1 MSKIKKLN
9 VTNFLGLE
17 ELGLDCSKVNLI
29 KGPKG
34 SGKSSI
40 IEAIEKTFTNK
51 NRRTEVVRHGED
63 EATLLVELDNG
74 LSIDRRLR
82 TEKADYLKVRKEDET
97 VPSTEKFLRSLIN
110 GDIFRPL
117 DWVNMNIKEQTKS
130 ILNMLDIGWNKED
143 INSWFGELTSNIDYS
158 QHILQVLKAIE
169 IKYYKD
175 REEVN
180 RDIREL
186 KTQIKVI
193 LDELPAEYD
202 GEVWREKKVQDYYNK
217 VAEVQKINH
226 WIEEAKALQANFE
239 DKVNAIKANGESE
252 KSRIQLKFKD
262 QRQDIKDIIE
272 LSKSKIDKA
281 KDFINNSDR
290 ELELK
295 IKELTNENVA
305 QENKVAENYTNE
317 FKKLEEEYEKRK
329 EELVNSYRSN
339 VKALENSLNEL
350 IQIAKKDKDLQVDE
364 QKELISINENKI
376 SSKDQE
382 LLGID
387 DLEKAEIKAV
397 DEKIIAEIDKEQIRV
412 GKAADYLKNNEPLDI
427 EPLQTKADEVAE
439 MQSYLREWD
448 RMIDIRDNKL
458 AAKERYSN
466 DLTAKIDKAR
476 ELPGELLKTAKMP
489 IEGISVD
496 AEGLIRINNTLID
509 GLSDGEKL
517 ELAMRIAKAQA
528 GELKVICLDKF
539 ESLNPE
545 AQKKLLQEMSNDEY
559 QYFVTSTM
567 SDEFEIEKIG

>member
-9 VTNFLGLE
+9 IKNFLGLE
-17 ELGLDCSKVNLI
+17 ELGLDCSKINLI

-40 IEAIEKTFTNK
+40 IESIEKGFTNK
-51 NRRTEVVRHGED
+51 NRRTEVVKHGEE
-63 EATLLVELDNG
+63 EATIYIELDDG

-82 TEKADYLKVRKEDET
+82 TEKADYLKVRKEESV

-130 ILNMLDIGWNKED
+130 ILSMLEIGWNKEN
-143 INSWFGELTSNIDYS
+143 IVNWFDELPSNIDYD
-158 QHILQVLKAIE
+158 QHILQILKAIE
-169 IKYYKD
+169 LKYYKD

-239 DKVNAIKANGESE
+239 DKVNAIKSNAESE

-262 QRQDIKDIIE
+262 QRQDIKDVIE
-272 LSKSKIDKA
+272 LSKNRIEKSKE
-281 KDFINNSDR
+281 FINNSDR

-305 QENKVAENYTNE
+305 QENKVAENYNNE
-317 FKKLEEEYEKRK
+317 LKKLEEEYEKRK
-329 EELVNSYRSN
+329 EELVNLYSSN

-350 IQIAKKDKDLQVDE
+350 IEITKKDRASQVDE
-364 QKELISINENKI
+364 QKELIFINENKI
-376 SSKDQE
+376 AAKKQE
-382 LLGID
+382 LLGLD
-387 DLEKAEIKAV
+387 SLEQQEVIAV
-397 DEKIIAEIDKEQIRV
+397 YEKINSEIEKEEIRV
-412 GKAADYLKNNEPLDI
+412 GKAAEYLKNNEVKDI
-427 EPLQTKADEVAE
+427 EPLQKKADEVAD

-448 RMIDIRDNKL
+448 RMVDIRDNKL

-466 DLTAKIDKAR
+466 DLTARIDKAR

-496 AEGLIRINNTLID
+496 AEGFIRINNTLID

-528 GELKVICLDKF
+528 GELKVICIDKF

-545 AQKKLLQEMSNDEY
+545 AQTKLLEEMSSDEY

>member
-9 VTNFLGLE
+9 IKNFLGLE
-17 ELGLDCSKVNLI
+17 ELGLDCSKINLI

-51 NRRTEVVRHGED
+51 NRRTEVVRHGTD
-63 EATLLVELDNG
+63 ESTLLIELDNG
-74 LSIDRRLR
+74 LSIDRRIR
-82 TEKADYLKVRKEDET
+82 TEKSDYLKIRKEESV

-130 ILNMLDIGWNKED
+130 ILSMLEIGWNKEN
-143 INSWFGELTSNIDYS
+143 IVNWFDELPSNIDYD
-158 QHILQVLKAIE
+158 QHILQILKAIE
-169 IKYYKD
+169 LKYYKD

-239 DKVNAIKANGESE
+239 DKVNAIKSNGESE

-272 LSKSKIDKA
+272 LYKSKIERAKETINGLDVTYDTGLKDIELDNEKA
-281 KDFINNSDR
+281 KNDLEIELQSKIQELKAEYSERISLVNTKSNEDK
-290 ELELK
+290 EKLKKQLEL
-295 IKELTNENVA
+295 T
-305 QENKVAENYTNE
+305 
-317 FKKLEEEYEKRK
+317 K
-329 EELVNSYRSN
+329 EES
-339 VKALENSLNEL
+339 
-350 IQIAKKDKDLQVDE
+350 KD
-364 QKELISINENKI
+364 LISINENKI
-376 SSKDQE
+376 SSKEQE

-387 DLEKAEIKAV
+387 DLEKVEIKAV
-397 DEKIIAEIDKEQIRV
+397 DEKITAEIEKEEIRV
-412 GKAADYLKNNEPLDI
+412 GKAAEYLKQNEPVEI
-427 EPLQTKADEVAE
+427 EPLQKQADEVAD

-448 RMIDIRDNKL
+448 RMVDIRDNKL

-466 DLTAKIDKAR
+466 DLTARIDKAR

-496 AEGLIRINNTLID
+496 SEGLIRINNTLID

-539 ESLNPE
+539 ESLNPK
-545 AQKKLLQEMSNDEY
+545 AQKKLLEEMSNDEY

>member
-9 VTNFLGLE
+9 IKNFLGLQ
-17 ELGLDCSKVNLI
+17 ELGLDCSKINLI

-40 IEAIEKTFTNK
+40 IESIEKGFTNK
-51 NRRTEVVRHGED
+51 NRRTEVVKHGEE
-63 EATLLVELDNG
+63 EATIYIELDDG

-82 TEKADYLKVRKEDET
+82 TEKADYLKVRKEESV

-130 ILNMLDIGWNKED
+130 ILSMLEIGWNKEN
-143 INSWFGELTSNIDYS
+143 IVNWFDELPSNIDYD
-158 QHILQVLKAIE
+158 QHILQILKAIE
-169 IKYYKD
+169 LKYYKD

-226 WIEEAKALQANFE
+226 WIEEVKALQANFE
-239 DKVNAIKANGESE
+239 DKVNAIKSNAESE

-272 LSKSKIDKA
+272 LSKSKIDKS
-281 KDFINNSDR
+281 KNFINNSDR

-305 QENKVAENYTNE
+305 QENKVAENYNNE
-317 FKKLEEEYEKRK
+317 LKKLEEEYEKRK
-329 EELVNSYRSN
+329 EELVNLYSSN
-339 VKALENSLNEL
+339 VKALENSLNES
-350 IQIAKKDKDLQVDE
+350 IEITKKNRASQVDE

-376 SSKDQE
+376 AAKKQE
-382 LLGID
+382 LLGLD
-387 DLEKAEIKAV
+387 SLEQQEVIAI
-397 DEKIIAEIDKEQIRV
+397 DEKINSEIEKEEIRV
-412 GKAADYLKNNEPLDI
+412 GKAADYLKNNEVKDI
-427 EPLQTKADEVAE
+427 EPLQAKADEVAE

-448 RMIDIRDNKL
+448 RMVDIRDNKL

-466 DLTAKIDKAR
+466 DLTARIDKAR

-496 AEGLIRINNTLID
+496 AEGFIRINNTLID

-539 ESLNPE
+539 ESLNPK
-545 AQKKLLQEMSNDEY
+545 AQKKLLEEMSSDEY

-567 SDEFEIEKIG
+567 ADEFEIEKIG

>member
-9 VTNFLGLE
+9 IKNFLGLE
-17 ELGLDCSKVNLI
+17 ELGLDCSKINLI

-40 IEAIEKTFTNK
+40 IESIEKGFTNK
-51 NRRTEVVRHGED
+51 NRRTEVVKHGKE
-63 EATLLVELDNG
+63 EATIYIELDDG

-82 TEKADYLKVRKEDET
+82 TEKADYLKVRKEESV

-130 ILNMLDIGWNKED
+130 ILSMLEIGWNKEN
-143 INSWFGELTSNIDYS
+143 IVNWFDELPSNIDYD
-158 QHILQVLKAIE
+158 QHILQILKAIE
-169 IKYYKD
+169 LKYYKD

-202 GEVWREKKVQDYYNK
+202 GESWREKKVQDYYNK

-239 DKVNAIKANGESE
+239 DKVNAIKSNGESE
-252 KSRIQLKFKD
+252 KSKIQLKFKE

-272 LSKSKIDKA
+272 LSKFKIEKA
-281 KDFINNSDR
+281 KETINGLDVTYATGSKNI
-290 ELELK
+290 ELDNQKAKADLESELQAK
-295 IKELTNENVA
+295 IQELQAEYSERISVVDTKANKDKENLKKQLDLT
-305 QENKVAENYTNE
+305 
-317 FKKLEEEYEKRK
+317 K
-329 EELVNSYRSN
+329 EES
-339 VKALENSLNEL
+339 
-350 IQIAKKDKDLQVDE
+350 KD
-364 QKELISINENKI
+364 LISINENKI
-376 SSKDQE
+376 SSKEQE

-397 DEKIIAEIDKEQIRV
+397 DEKITAEIEKEEIRV
-412 GKAADYLKNNEPLDI
+412 GKAAEYLKNNEVKDI
-427 EPLQTKADEVAE
+427 EPLQKQADEVAD

-448 RMIDIRDNKL
+448 RMVDIRDNKL
-458 AAKERYSN
+458 AVKERYSKE
-466 DLTAKIDKAR
+466 LTARIDKAR

-496 AEGLIRINNTLID
+496 SEGLIRINNTLID

-539 ESLNPE
+539 ESLNPK
-545 AQKKLLQEMSNDEY
+545 AQKKLLGEMSSDEY

-567 SDEFEIEKIG
+567 ADEFEIEKIG

>member
-9 VTNFLGLE
+9 IKNFLGLE
-17 ELGLDCSKVNLI
+17 ELGLDCSKINLI

-40 IEAIEKTFTNK
+40 IESIEKGFTNK
-51 NRRTEVVRHGED
+51 NRRTEVVKHGEE
-63 EATLLVELDNG
+63 EATIYIELDDG

-82 TEKADYLKVRKEDET
+82 TEKADYLKVRKEESV

-117 DWVNMNIKEQTKS
+117 DWVNMNIKNQTKS
-130 ILNMLDIGWNKED
+130 ILSMLEIGWNKE
-143 INSWFGELTSNIDYS
+143 NLVNWFDELPSNIDYD
-158 QHILQVLKAIE
+158 QHILQILKAIE
-169 IKYYKD
+169 LKYYKD

-202 GEVWREKKVQDYYNK
+202 GEVWREKKVQEYYNK
-217 VAEVQKINH
+217 VAEAQKINH
-226 WIEEAKALQANFE
+226 WIEEAKTLEANFE
-239 DKVNAIKANGESE
+239 DKVNAIKSIGENE
-252 KSRIQLKFKD
+252 KSKIQIKFKD

-272 LSKSKIDKA
+272 LSKSKIDKS

-305 QENKVAENYTNE
+305 QENKVAENYNNE
-317 FKKLEEEYEKRK
+317 LKKLEKEYEKRK
-329 EELVNSYRSN
+329 EELVNLYSSN
-339 VKALENSLNEL
+339 VKALENSLNES
-350 IQIAKKDKDLQVDE
+350 IGITKKNKVSRVDE
-364 QKELISINENKI
+364 QKDLISINENKI
-376 SSKDQE
+376 AAKKQE
-382 LLGID
+382 LLSLD
-387 DLEKAEIKAV
+387 SLEQQEVIAV
-397 DEKIIAEIDKEQIRV
+397 DEKITAEIEKEQIRV
-412 GKAADYLKNNEPLDI
+412 GKAAEYLKQNEPEEI
-427 EPLQTKADEVAE
+427 EPLQKQADEVAE

-448 RMIDIRDNKL
+448 RMVDIRDNKL
-458 AAKERYSN
+458 ANKERYSAT
-466 DLTAKIDKAR
+466 LTERIDKSR
-476 ELPGELLKTAKMP
+476 TLPADLLKKAKMP
-489 IEGISVD
+489 ISGISVD
-496 AEGLIRINNTLID
+496 SEGLIRINNTLID

-539 ESLNPE
+539 ESLNPK
-545 AQKKLLQEMSNDEY
+545 AQKKLIEEMSSDEY

-567 SDEFEIEKIG
+567 ADEFEIEKIG

>member
-9 VTNFLGLE
+9 IKNFLGLQ
-17 ELGLDCSKVNLI
+17 ELGLDCSKINLI

-51 NRRTEVVRHGED
+51 NRRTEVVKHGSD
-63 EATLLVELDNG
+63 EATLLIELDNG
-74 LSIDRRLR
+74 LEVDRRIR
-82 TEKADYLKVRKEDET
+82 TEKSDYLKCRKEDGA

-130 ILNMLDIGWNKED
+130 ILSMLEIGWNKEN
-143 INSWFGELTSNIDYS
+143 IVNWFDELPSNIDYD
-158 QHILQVLKAIE
+158 QHILQILKAIE
-169 IKYYKD
+169 LKYYKD

-217 VAEVQKINH
+217 VSEAQKINH
-226 WIEEAKALQANFE
+226 WIEEAKALQENFE
-239 DKVNAIKANGESE
+239 DKVAVIKSNGKSE
-252 KSRIQLKFKD
+252 KSKIQLKFKD

-272 LSKSKIDKA
+272 LSKSKIDKS

-305 QENKVAENYTNE
+305 QENKVAENYNNE
-317 FKKLEEEYEKRK
+317 LKKLEEEYEKRK
-329 EELVNSYRSN
+329 EELVNLYSSN
-339 VKALENSLNEL
+339 VKALENSLNES
-350 IQIAKKDKDLQVDE
+350 IEITKKNRASQADE

-376 SSKDQE
+376 AVKKQE
-382 LLGID
+382 LLGLD
-387 DLEKAEIKAV
+387 SLEQQEVIAV
-397 DEKIIAEIDKEQIRV
+397 DEKINSEIEKEEIRV
-412 GKAADYLKNNEPLDI
+412 GKAAEYLKNNEVKDI
-427 EPLQTKADEVAE
+427 EPLQKKADEVAD

-448 RMIDIRDNKL
+448 RMVDIRDNKL

-466 DLTAKIDKAR
+466 DLTARIDKAR

-496 AEGLIRINNTLID
+496 SEGLIRINNTLID

-539 ESLNPE
+539 ESLNPK
-545 AQKKLLQEMSNDEY
+545 AQKKLLEEMSSDEY

-567 SDEFEIEKIG
+567 ADEFEIEKIG

>member
-9 VTNFLGLE
+9 IKNFLGLE
-17 ELGLDCSKVNLI
+17 ELGLDCSKINLI

-40 IEAIEKTFTNK
+40 IESIEKGFTNK
-51 NRRTEVVRHGED
+51 NRRTEVVKHGEE
-63 EATLLVELDNG
+63 EATIYIELDDG

-82 TEKADYLKVRKEDET
+82 TEKADYLKVRKEESV

-130 ILNMLDIGWNKED
+130 ILSMLEIGWDKEN
-143 INSWFGELTSNIDYS
+143 IVNWFGELPSNIDYH
-158 QHILQVLKAIE
+158 QHILQILKAIE
-169 IKYYKD
+169 LKYYKD

-202 GEVWREKKVQDYYNK
+202 GEVWREKKVQEYYNK
-217 VAEVQKINH
+217 VAEAQKINH

-239 DKVNAIKANGESE
+239 DKVNAIKSNGESE

-262 QRQDIKDIIE
+262 QSQDIKDIIE
-272 LSKSKIDKA
+272 LSKSKIDKS

-305 QENKVAENYTNE
+305 QENKIAENYNNE
-317 FKKLEEEYEKRK
+317 LKKLEEEFENRK
-329 EELVNSYRSN
+329 KELVNLYSSN
-339 VKALENSLNEL
+339 VKELENSLNESIEL
-350 IQIAKKDKDLQVDE
+350 VKKDNVLQIEE

-376 SSKDQE
+376 SSKEQE

-387 DLEKAEIKAV
+387 DLQKAELKAI
-397 DEKIIAEIDKEQIRV
+397 DEKITAEIEKEEIRV
-412 GKAADYLKNNEPLDI
+412 GKAAEYLKNNEVKDI
-427 EPLQTKADEVAE
+427 EPLQKQADEVAD

-448 RMIDIRDNKL
+448 RMVDIRDNKL

-466 DLTAKIDKAR
+466 DLTARIDKAR
-476 ELPGELLKTAKMP
+476 ELPVELLKTAKMP
-489 IEGISVD
+489 IDGISVD
-496 AEGLIRINNTLID
+496 SEGYIRINNTLID

-539 ESLNPE
+539 ESLNPK
-545 AQKKLLQEMSNDEY
+545 AQKKLLEEMSSDEY

-567 SDEFEIEKIG
+567 ADEFEIEKIG

>member
-9 VTNFLGLE
+9 IKNFLGLE
-17 ELGLDCSKVNLI
+17 ELGLDCSKINLI

-51 NRRTEVVRHGED
+51 NRRTEVVRHGTD
-63 EATLLVELDNG
+63 ESTLLIELDNG
-74 LSIDRRLR
+74 LEVDRRIR
-82 TEKADYLKVRKEDET
+82 TEKSDYLKCRKEDGA

-117 DWVNMNIKEQTKS
+117 DWVNMTIKEQTKS
-130 ILNMLDIGWNKED
+130 ILSMLEIGWNKEN
-143 INSWFGELTSNIDYS
+143 IVNWFGELPSNIDYD
-158 QHILQVLKAIE
+158 QHILQILKAIE
-169 IKYYKD
+169 LKYYKD

-217 VAEVQKINH
+217 VSEVQKINH
-226 WIEEAKALQANFE
+226 WIEEAKALQENFE
-239 DKVNAIKANGESE
+239 DKVAAIKSNGKSE
-252 KSRIQLKFKD
+252 KSKIQLKFKD
-262 QRQDIKDIIE
+262 QSQDIKDIIE
-272 LSKSKIDKA
+272 LSKSKIDKS

-305 QENKVAENYTNE
+305 QENKVAENYNNE
-317 FKKLEEEYEKRK
+317 LKKLEEEFENRK
-329 EELVNSYRSN
+329 KELVNLYSSN
-339 VKALENSLNEL
+339 VKELENSLNESIEL
-350 IQIAKKDKDLQVDE
+350 VKKDNVLQIEE

-376 SSKDQE
+376 SSKEQE

-387 DLEKAEIKAV
+387 DLQKAELKAI
-397 DEKIIAEIDKEQIRV
+397 DEKITAEIEKEEIRV
-412 GKAADYLKNNEPLDI
+412 GKAAEYLKNNEVKDI
-427 EPLQTKADEVAE
+427 EPLQKQADEIAD

-448 RMIDIRDNKL
+448 RMVDIRDNKL
-458 AAKERYSN
+458 ATKERYSN

-539 ESLNPE
+539 ESLNPK
-545 AQKKLLQEMSNDEY
+545 AQKKLLEEMSNDEY

-567 SDEFEIEKIG
+567 ADEFEIEKIG